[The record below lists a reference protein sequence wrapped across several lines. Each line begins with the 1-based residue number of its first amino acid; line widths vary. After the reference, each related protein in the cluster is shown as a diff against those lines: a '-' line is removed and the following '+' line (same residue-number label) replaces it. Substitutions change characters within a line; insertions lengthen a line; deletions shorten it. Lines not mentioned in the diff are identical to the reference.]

1 MAEFLITGGAGF
13 IGSNIAESLTRRG
26 HTVRVFDNFLT
37 GKREN
42 LASLKGRVE
51 FVEGDL
57 RDLAALRR
65 ACDGVRFVIH
75 QAALPSVPRSV
86 ADPILSNEINVTG
99 TLNALV
105 AARDATVERF
115 VFASSSSVYGDTPEL
130 PKRETMTPHPIS
142 PYGLQK
148 LTGETYCRLFWE
160 LYQLPTVA
168 LRYFNVFGPRQDP
181 QSEYA
186 AVIPRFV
193 TMMLR
198 GEAPTIF
205 GDGTQSRDFSFVEN
219 VVEANLAA
227 CRAGKAAFG
236 NSYNIALGDR
246 ISLLDFVQ
254 TLNEILG
261 TTIQPKFTAPRPG
274 DILHSQADITAAM
287 RDLKYKPSVSFRE
300 GLQRTVEWYRKQ

>member
-1 MAEFLITGGAGF
+1 MAEFLVTGGAGF
-13 IGSNIAESLTRRG
+13 IGSNIAESLAARG
-26 HTVRVFDNFLT
+26 HSVRVLDNFLT
-37 GKREN
+37 GKKEN
-42 LASLKGRVE
+42 LAALKGRVE
-51 FVEGDL
+51 FVEADL
-57 RDLAALRR
+57 RDLNAMRR
-65 ACDGVRFVIH
+65 ACEGVRFVIH

-86 ADPILSNEINVTG
+86 ADPILSNDINVTG

-130 PKRETMTPHPIS
+130 PKRETMPPHPIS

-148 LTGETYCRLFWE
+148 LTGEMYCRLFWE
-160 LYQLPTVA
+160 LYRLPTVA

-198 GEAPTIF
+198 GHSPTIF

-219 VVEANLAA
+219 VVESNLAA

-236 NSYNIALGDR
+236 NAYNIALGDR
-246 ISLLDFVQ
+246 ISLLEFVGM
-254 TLNEILG
+254 LNEILG
-261 TTIQPKFTAPRPG
+261 TKIEPKLTAPRAG
-274 DILHSQADITAAM
+274 DILHSQADIAAAVN
-287 RDLKYKPSVSFRE
+287 DLKYKPTVNFRE
-300 GLQRTVEWYRKQ
+300 GLRRTVEWYRKK

>member
-1 MAEFLITGGAGF
+1 
-13 IGSNIAESLTRRG
+13 
-26 HTVRVFDNFLT
+26 
-37 GKREN
+37 
-42 LASLKGRVE
+42 VE

-57 RDLAALRR
+57 RDLNAMRR

-130 PKRETMTPHPIS
+130 PKRETMPPHPIS

-246 ISLLDFVQ
+246 ISLLEFVGM
-254 TLNEILG
+254 LNEILG
-261 TTIQPKFTAPRPG
+261 TKIEPKLTAPRAG
-274 DILHSQADITAAM
+274 DIRHSQADISAAM
-287 RDLKYKPSVSFRE
+287 SDLKYKPSVTFRE
-300 GLQRTVEWYRKQ
+300 GLQRTVEWYRKK